1 MKDFKYLYFLTRVDG
16 LGSVRVKR
24 LIDKFKSAENVFG
37 ASAIELA
44 EVENISIKTADEV
57 LKTRQAFNELENEYL
72 ELAEKLEKLSI
83 GVLTFHDDDYP
94 LLLKKIY
101 DPPALLYYRGNLDT
115 KKLENCVGIVGTRKP
130 TDYGKKMSEMFAAE
144 LSNLGITVVS
154 GFARGVDT
162 IAHRTVLNNPN
173 GYTAAVFGCG
183 IDIIYPPENKKL
195 YTEMMEN
202 NLLLSETDV
211 SAIPDA
217 VNFPKRNRIISGL
230 SFGTI
235 VIESDYD
242 GGALITAR
250 TALDQSREVFAVPGY
265 ITSKQSRGT
274 NALIK
279 NGQAKLVEN
288 IDDVLAEIQ
297 NKLTVTQLNGS
308 APVKELPSAELK
320 PTEKLIYDMISG
332 KNEPVH
338 IDLISELTGL
348 NISDSLVSLLNLEFM
363 GCVEQL
369 PGKRFK
375 IR

>member
-16 LGSVRVKR
+16 LGSVRIKR
-24 LIDKFKSAENVFG
+24 LIDKFGSAENVFNS
-37 ASAIELA
+37 SAIELA
-44 EVENISIKTADEV
+44 EVENISIKTADGI
-57 LKTRQAFNELENEYL
+57 LKTRQAFDEHEREYSELTG
-72 ELAEKLEKLSI
+72 KLEKLSI

-94 LLLKKIY
+94 MLLKKIY
-101 DPPALLYYRGNLDT
+101 DPPVLLYYKGKLDT
-115 KKLENCVGIVGTRKP
+115 EKLKNCVGIVGTRKP
-130 TDYGKKMSEMFAAE
+130 TDYGKKMSEMFASE
-144 LSNLGITVVS
+144 LSNMGITVVS

-162 IAHRTVLNNPN
+162 IAHRTVVNKPG

-195 YTEMMEN
+195 YIEMTEN
-202 NLLLSETDV
+202 NLMLSETDV

-230 SFGTI
+230 SFGTL
-235 VIESDYD
+235 VIESDID

-265 ITSKQSRGT
+265 VTSKQSHGT

-288 IDDVLAEIQ
+288 IEDILVEIQ
-297 NKLTVTQLNGS
+297 NKLTFKQVNGI
-308 APVKELPSAELK
+308 ELK
-320 PTEKLIYDMISG
+320 KDLPQIELKGSEKLIYDVISE
-332 KNEPVH
+332 KNEPIH
-338 IDLISELTGL
+338 IDSISEFTGL
-348 NISDSLVSLLNLEFM
+348 NISDSLVSLLNLEFK
-363 GCVEQL
+363 GCIEQL

-375 IR
+375 IK